1 MDIPK
6 ARFLQCMLKRSCQS
20 VRVFKCFQSI
30 SGKLTN
36 EMEARPSCMPKSEI
50 VSLADVIRF
59 STCHILRAIL
69 LISTLFS
76 FDEANADRI
85 SMTAAI
91 CIDV

>member
-1 MDIPK
+1 
-6 ARFLQCMLKRSCQS
+6 
-20 VRVFKCFQSI
+20 
-30 SGKLTN
+30 
-36 EMEARPSCMPKSEI
+36 MPKSEI

-69 LISTLFS
+69 FDLNMLFS
-76 FDEANADRI
+76 FDEANADII